1 MWTLVIVTTLSHFD
15 DVGSVS
21 VHSVSGFSTEQ
32 ACLNAANK
40 LILPSKNGYGDLK
53 YALTCVSKDV

>member
-1 MWTLVIVTTLSHFD
+1 MWTLVIVTTLSYFG

-21 VHSVSGFSTEQ
+21 VHSVNGFSTEQ

-40 LILPSKNGYGDLK
+40 LMLPSKNGYSDLK
-53 YALTCVSKDV
+53 SALTCVVKDV